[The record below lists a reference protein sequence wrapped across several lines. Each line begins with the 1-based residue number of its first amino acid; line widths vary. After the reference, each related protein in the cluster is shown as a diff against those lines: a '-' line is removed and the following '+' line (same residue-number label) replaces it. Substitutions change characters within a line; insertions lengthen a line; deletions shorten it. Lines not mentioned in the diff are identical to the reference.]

1 MKKNKERCKNCDV
14 IRALKDLVVTEKGNY
29 YCFSCWNLRHPR
41 PVNDDIPIR
50 IMKDGTPAIIL
61 DEPEGRKRSKFE
73 DPPHYEACNEDY
85 YLDQYYYQ
93 ILKHTNLTKL
103 ELDDLVKA
111 KIRELKG
118 LISEEGAL
126 FIIAKEFGID
136 LETDSSESGY

>member
-1 MKKNKERCKNCDV
+1 MKKNKERCKNCGA
-14 IRALKDLVVTEKGNY
+14 IRAIKDLVFTTNEDY
-29 YCFSCWNLRHPR
+29 YCFSCWNLEHPK
-41 PVNDDIPIR
+41 PENDDVPIR
-50 IMKDGTPAIIL
+50 FMKDGTPAIVL
-61 DEPEGRKRSKFE
+61 DESESADSSKFE
-73 DPPHYEACNEDY
+73 GQLYETYNEDY

-136 LETDSSESGY
+136 LEADSSESEY